1 MALQSLY
8 AGISLLGLLGSAVV
22 ASTFNDGV
30 EAANIKTVEAAELL
44 FTCEDS
50 FPLLSIRWNDGDN
63 TKTAELASA
72 FLDVPS
78 VTPRVI
84 TDKVNECFS
93 ILKSEQGMAVV
104 LFENVQLRCGTG
116 PDIDWGRIVVGHIN

>member
-1 MALQSLY
+1 M
-8 AGISLLGLLGSAVV
+8 IV

-30 EAANIKTVEAAELL
+30 EAANIKTVEAAELF

-63 TKTAELASA
+63 TKTAELASV

-84 TDKVNECFS
+84 TDKVKECFS
-93 ILKSEQGMAVV
+93 ILKSEKGMAVV
-104 LFENVQLRCGTG
+104 LFENVQLRCGIG
-116 PDIDWGRIVVGHIN
+116 PDINWGRIVVGHIN

>member
-1 MALQSLY
+1 M
-8 AGISLLGLLGSAVV
+8 
-22 ASTFNDGV
+22 
-30 EAANIKTVEAAELL
+30 
-44 FTCEDS
+44 
-50 FPLLSIRWNDGDN
+50 LSIRWNDGDN